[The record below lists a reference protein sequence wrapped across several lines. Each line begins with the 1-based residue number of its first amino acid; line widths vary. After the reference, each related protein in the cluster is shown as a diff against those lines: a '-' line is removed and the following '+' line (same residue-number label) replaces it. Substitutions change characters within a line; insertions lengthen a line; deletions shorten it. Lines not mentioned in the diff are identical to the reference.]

1 MIYAIVALAVT
12 NVAALLA
19 VVQVQRLSSQERRI
33 LFSASLEAQ
42 GLTDAARR
50 AASPTM
56 DEAKSAVEAQVR
68 KMNEIKEN
76 GGVFSAA
83 NPFGNVVKPEGV

>member
-33 LFSASLEAQ
+33 LFAASLETQ
-42 GLTDAARR
+42 
-50 AASPTM
+50 
-56 DEAKSAVEAQVR
+56 DE
-68 KMNEIKEN
+68 
-76 GGVFSAA
+76 
-83 NPFGNVVKPEGV
+83 